1 MLNLALSRESY
12 YHLQKNIN
20 ESSLCLSALMAPLL
34 LLKVCVTAN
43 KRTLRAAM
51 LRLLTQ
57 FTSKEL
63 LLSVATVKRGQKKKK
78 TLAHTHLK
86 RPTASFSRRHVVQF

>member
-1 MLNLALSRESY
+1 
-12 YHLQKNIN
+12 
-20 ESSLCLSALMAPLL
+20 MAPLL
-34 LLKVCVTAN
+34 LVKVCVKAN

-63 LLSVATVKRGQKKKK
+63 LLSVATVKRGQKKKQNTGPYTLK
-78 TLAHTHLK
+78 TPDGFFQQKACGAVLGPLYD
-86 RPTASFSRRHVVQF
+86 SV

>member
-1 MLNLALSRESY
+1 
-12 YHLQKNIN
+12 
-20 ESSLCLSALMAPLL
+20 MAPLL
-34 LLKVCVTAN
+34 LLKVCVKAN

-63 LLSVATVKRGQKKKK
+63 LLSVATVKRGQKKKQNTGPYTLK
-78 TLAHTHLK
+78 TPDGFFQQKACGAVLGPLYD
-86 RPTASFSRRHVVQF
+86 SV

>member
-1 MLNLALSRESY
+1 
-12 YHLQKNIN
+12 
-20 ESSLCLSALMAPLL
+20 MAPLL
-34 LLKVCVTAN
+34 LLKVCVKAN

-78 TLAHTHLK
+78 KHWPIHT
-86 RPTASFSRRHVVQF
+86 

>member
-1 MLNLALSRESY
+1 
-12 YHLQKNIN
+12 
-20 ESSLCLSALMAPLL
+20 MAPLL
-34 LLKVCVTAN
+34 LQNVCVKAN

-63 LLSVATVKRGQKKKK
+63 LLSVATVKRGQKKKNTGPYTLK
-78 TLAHTHLK
+78 TPDGFFQQKACGAVLGPLYD
-86 RPTASFSRRHVVQF
+86 SV

>member
-1 MLNLALSRESY
+1 
-12 YHLQKNIN
+12 
-20 ESSLCLSALMAPLL
+20 MAPLL
-34 LLKVCVTAN
+34 LLKVCVKAN

-78 TLAHTHLK
+78 NTGPYTLKTPDGFFQQKACGAVL
-86 RPTASFSRRHVVQF
+86 RPLYDSV

>member
-1 MLNLALSRESY
+1 MV
-12 YHLQKNIN
+12 
-20 ESSLCLSALMAPLL
+20 PLL
-34 LLKVCVTAN
+34 LLKVCVKAN

-78 TLAHTHLK
+78 NTGPYTLKTPDGFFQQKACGAVLG
-86 RPTASFSRRHVVQF
+86 PLYDSV

>member
-1 MLNLALSRESY
+1 
-12 YHLQKNIN
+12 
-20 ESSLCLSALMAPLL
+20 MAPLL

-63 LLSVATVKRGQKKKK
+63 LLSVATVKRGQKKTKHWPI
-78 TLAHTHLK
+78 HT
-86 RPTASFSRRHVVQF
+86 

>member
-1 MLNLALSRESY
+1 
-12 YHLQKNIN
+12 
-20 ESSLCLSALMAPLL
+20 MAPLL
-34 LLKVCVTAN
+34 LLKVCVKAN

-63 LLSVATVKRGQKKKK
+63 LLSVATVKRGQKK

>member
-1 MLNLALSRESY
+1 
-12 YHLQKNIN
+12 
-20 ESSLCLSALMAPLL
+20 MAPLL
-34 LLKVCVTAN
+34 LLKVCVKAN

-63 LLSVATVKRGQKKKK
+63 LLSVATVKRGQKKKQK